1 MICVQQCITVNTDAV
16 YMGCTRDVLC
26 KQESILRANACRFIN
41 ISGPLKKGLL
51 LKDFSFLCKFFCC
64 CCCFLNKLLS
74 AVIFRPATLEGVD

>member
-26 KQESILRANACRFIN
+26 KQENILRANACRFIN

-51 LKDFSFLCKFFCC
+51 LKDFSFLCKFLLLLLLFFKQAPFCC
-64 CCCFLNKLLS
+64 YL
-74 AVIFRPATLEGVD
+74 